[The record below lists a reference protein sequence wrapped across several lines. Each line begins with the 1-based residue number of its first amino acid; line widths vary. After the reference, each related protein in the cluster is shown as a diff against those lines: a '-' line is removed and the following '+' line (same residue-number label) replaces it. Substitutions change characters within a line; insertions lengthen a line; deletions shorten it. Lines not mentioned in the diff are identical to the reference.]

1 MSQSGTKELTREEL
15 YERVWS
21 KPATELAAE
30 LGISDVALSKRC
42 KKLNVPK
49 PSLGYWARIAAG
61 QTPTRPPLPPTPE
74 KVFAH
79 AAQQPVGKALTL
91 PGEGEPLHPL
101 AAELSRTLT
110 KARLDSHK
118 RASVRERTLPEAAA
132 SKALAER
139 VARAFHVILSG
150 VEHLG
155 ICFRKAQSSYDS
167 GYFQKSHD
175 RLYLKIEEVL
185 IETDGATRHRSS
197 WQWQA
202 DHRVPSGRLTFSL
215 NAERYGT
222 RSAKEW
228 AESDKVSIEEVLA
241 KVVAAIRSHYV
252 EAQERRAREAIER
265 EKQRVESER
274 RWREYQAQE
283 TIRLRQEQERKHAEA
298 VAFATRTRTEDLLKA
313 AEWWRL
319 NRALTEFINAC
330 EQRWKNPSGELTAEQ
345 RTWLAWAKET
355 ARLLSPFEA
364 GYPDPTK
371 DGTFDAGAVPFGGPY
386 PAKRNFPRP
395 PTMPTAPPSGGLPTG
410 HAGDRDTQ

>member
-1 MSQSGTKELTREEL
+1 MSQSVAKELTREEL

-30 LGISDVALSKRC
+30 WGISDVALSKRC

-49 PSLGYWARIAAG
+49 PSLGYWARLAAG
-61 QTPTRPPLPPTPE
+61 QTPTRPPLLPTPE
-74 KVFAH
+74 NVFAQ
-79 AAQQPVGKALTL
+79 AAQQPVGKTLAL

-101 AAELSRTLT
+101 ASELSRTLT

-139 VARAFHVILSG
+139 VARAFHVILKG

-155 ICFRKAQSSYDS
+155 ICFRRAQGAYDS

-175 RLYLKIEEVL
+175 RLYLKIEEAL

-215 NAERYGT
+215 NAERSGT
-222 RSAKEW
+222 RNAKEW

-241 KVVAAIRSHYV
+241 KVVAAVRSHYV
-252 EAQERRAREAIER
+252 EAQARRAREMIER

-274 RWREYQAQE
+274 RWREYQAKE
-283 TIRLRQEQERKHAEA
+283 AIRLRQEQERKHAEA
-298 VAFATRTRTEDLLKA
+298 VASVTRTREEDLLKA

-319 NRALTEFINAC
+319 NRVVTEFINAC
-330 EQRWKNPSGELTAEQ
+330 QQRWKNPSGELTVEQ
-345 RTWLAWAKET
+345 QTWLAWAKET
-355 ARLLSPFEA
+355 ARPLSPFEA

-371 DGTFDAGAVPFGGPY
+371 DGAFDAGVIPIGGPY
-386 PAKRNFPRP
+386 PAKRNFPQP
-395 PTMPTAPPSGGLPTG
+395 PTMRTAPPSGVPSTG
-410 HAGDRDTQ
+410 HARDCDTQ